1 MKVWAIVGA
10 TLCLATA
17 GCASLDF
24 TPRSKT
30 AQQTDMSGY
39 FAERL
44 EVGRAHLAA
53 GRPTKAIEAFRQAS
67 YNNALAPEAFN
78 GMAVA
83 YSTLGRDDVARDLF
97 ARAADLDP
105 TDQRYWRNLARVDER
120 IMLAK
125 QTPRLAPPAAEAT
138 VVAPTATAAAEE
150 DDAPQA
156 RPLRMAK
163 AKEVFIRTLPA
174 SQASGA
180 KVPEKKLEG
189 AIVRSAILVTAPRP
203 RSDYP
208 IRVNV
213 TPTRKIAAA
222 SRQAE
227 GTTSLP
233 IRIFLNKN

>member
-1 MKVWAIVGA
+1 MKVWVIVGA
-10 TLCLATA
+10 TLCLATG
-17 GCASLDF
+17 GCASFDF
-24 TPRSKT
+24 APRSKV
-30 AQQTDMSGY
+30 AQQADMSGY

-44 EVGRAHLAA
+44 DVGRAHLAA

-67 YNNALAPEAFN
+67 YNPALAPEAFN

-120 IMLAK
+120 IMLT
-125 QTPRLAPPAAEAT
+125 QHTPPAEPPAT
-138 VVAPTATAAAEE
+138 EVAVDAAAPT
-150 DDAPQA
+150 DDAPQT

-163 AKEVFIRTLPA
+163 AKEVFIRTLSPG
-174 SQASGA
+174 QTSGA

-189 AIVRSAILVTAPRP
+189 AAVRSTIVVTAPRP
-203 RSDYP
+203 RDDYP

-213 TPTRKIAAA
+213 TPSRKIAAA
-222 SRQAE
+222 S
-227 GTTSLP
+227 LP
-233 IRIFLNKN
+233 IRIILDKN